1 MKLLRVDPR
10 WVAAVWP
17 LFRDSFEKP
26 ITKFGVSDFADI
38 ERDVLEGRDL
48 LWVAY
53 DGPEVVSALT
63 TALVGDSCEIVV
75 CAGKPLNECL
85 PLLEVIEQY
94 GRKHN
99 KRVMRIIGRKGWQRI
114 LKDYAAVGTM
124 GKAVVIE
131 RLL

>member
-26 ITKFGVSDFADI
+26 IKKFGVRQLGDI
-38 ERDVLEGRDL
+38 ERDVLEGRDQ

-53 DGPEVVSALT
+53 EGSVKGAVT
-63 TALVGDSCEIVV
+63 TALVGDACEIVV
-75 CAGKPLNECL
+75 GAGKIECL
-85 PLLEVIEQY
+85 PLLVVIEQY
-94 GRKHN
+94 GRKQN

-114 LKDYAAVGTM
+114 LKDYAAVGSM
-124 GKAVVIE
+124 GKAVVLE

>member
-26 ITKFGVSDFADI
+26 IKKFGVSDFADI
-38 ERDVLEGRDL
+38 ERDVLEGRDQ

-53 DGPEVVSALT
+53 EDSVKGAVT
-63 TALVGDSCEIVV
+63 TALVGDACEIVV
-75 CAGKPLNECL
+75 GAGKIECL

-94 GRKHN
+94 GRKQN
-99 KRVMRIIGRKGWQRI
+99 KRVMRVIGRKGWLRV
-114 LKDYAAVGTM
+114 LKHYKAVGTM
-124 GKAVVIE
+124 GEAVVLE
-131 RLL
+131 R